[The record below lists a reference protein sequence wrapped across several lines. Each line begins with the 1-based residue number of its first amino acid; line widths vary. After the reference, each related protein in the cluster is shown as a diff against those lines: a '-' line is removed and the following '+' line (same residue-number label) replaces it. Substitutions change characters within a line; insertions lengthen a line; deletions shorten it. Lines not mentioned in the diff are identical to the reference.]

1 MRRSSRD
8 LPPNEGSVGELEK
21 VLTVKDC
28 PLCGYKTHKEMLYI
42 SERKLAEHIKDFCIG
57 RNDED
62 AEESDI
68 GVETSDHDYGS
79 IRDANI
85 ARNAMGPQDMAGL
98 TRSGMSGGGLSG
110 GAHIKH
116 RLSRHFA

>member
-42 SERKLAEHIKDFCIG
+42 SERKLAEHIKYFCIG
-57 RNDED
+57 RNAED

-68 GVETSDHDYGS
+68 GVETSDLDYGA

-85 ARNAMGPQDMAGL
+85 ARNAAFLAAFYNINGELLPKSPAFSL
-98 TRSGMSGGGLSG
+98 RSGVSVITLMM
-110 GAHIKH
+110 
-116 RLSRHFA
+116 